1 MQINPLCEDNTFK
14 SLTDVTKTDVATGA
28 TYFGENIFTVP
39 STAKKVLVSANASG
53 NVGGYF
59 EIFPSMPALTFDLG
73 IVITARLT
81 WSGNNIVLDYL
92 NNSSGF
98 ARDVVLYAKYTE

>member
-14 SLTDVTKTDVATGA
+14 SLTNVTKTDVATGS

-39 STAKKVLVSANASG
+39 STAKRVLVSAIASG

-59 EIFPSMPALTFDLG
+59 EIFPSSQALTVDLESTT
-73 IVITARLT
+73 TARLT
-81 WSGNNIVLDYL
+81 WSGNNISLDYL
-92 NNSSGF
+92 NNSSGY